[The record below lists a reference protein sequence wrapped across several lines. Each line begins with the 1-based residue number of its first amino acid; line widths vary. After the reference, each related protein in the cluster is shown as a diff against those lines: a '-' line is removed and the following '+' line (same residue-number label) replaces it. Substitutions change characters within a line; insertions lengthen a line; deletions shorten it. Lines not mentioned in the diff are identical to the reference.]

1 MKINVTK
8 SVTTESIVELN
19 FPCYVKSKTG
29 YHLYKFK
36 SENEVIQIFDGS
48 AGIALN
54 HYHSSIMNVNMSTAL
69 MEGWDFTTEEEYNT
83 MLQIMLKHL
92 QS

>member
-8 SVTTESIVELN
+8 NESIVELN
-19 FPCYVKSKTG
+19 FPCYIRSKSG

-48 AGIALN
+48 PTPGMPDYYQSSIRNVSMDIALQ
-54 HYHSSIMNVNMSTAL
+54 
-69 MEGWDFTTEEEYNT
+69 EGWEFTTEEEFWKI
-83 MLQIMLKHL
+83 LAIIFK
-92 QS
+92 SFEV